1 MSRLHAR
8 IGTLRQLEIFL
19 AVYDGGS
26 IKAAA
31 ASLHLTQPTVSMQ
44 IKKLSEAVGMPL
56 YDLLGRKLVFT
67 EAGHELSL
75 TAREVLNQFE
85 RLDMKLAR
93 MRGLTTGTLKLA
105 VVTTSKYFIP
115 HLLGPFCEQYPDID
129 IELTVGNRQK
139 IIDRMV
145 MGLDDFYVFSHPPKD
160 IETDSIEFLDNPLVV
175 IAPEGHALAQK
186 KRLSLNHISKENFLM
201 REEGSGTRYA
211 IEEFMKRQGC
221 ALNIRM
227 TIESNEAIK
236 HSVMSGLGISIL
248 SSHTLTYGGDAGLVR
263 LNVAKTP
270 IEAHWHFVWLKAKEH
285 TVLGQAF
292 LEYVQ
297 REGRPLVEDELKK
310 SGIH

>member
-145 MGLDDFYVFSHPPKD
+145 MGLDDFYVFSHPPED

-175 IAPEGHALAQK
+175 IAPEGHALAQR
-186 KRLSLNHISKENFLM
+186 KRLSLDHISKENFLM

-248 SSHTLTYGGDAGLVR
+248 SSHTLTYGGDTGLVR

-297 REGRPLVEDELKK
+297 REGRPLVEDELKN